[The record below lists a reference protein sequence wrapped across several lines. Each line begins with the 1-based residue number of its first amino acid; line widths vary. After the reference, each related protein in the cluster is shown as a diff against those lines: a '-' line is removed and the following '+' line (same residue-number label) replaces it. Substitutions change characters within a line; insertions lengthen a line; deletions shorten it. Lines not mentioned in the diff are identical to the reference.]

1 MLSIYKSTIGFGP
14 TEQEIFT
21 CKRDNYAAF
30 TIESRSDA
38 MALINQCEHTFAPYN
53 FDMAWTYNDDC
64 NLLDLTNVHDTI
76 VCNTLKA

>member
-21 CKRDNYAAF
+21 AKRDNYAAF

-38 MALINQCEHTFAPYN
+38 IALIRQCALTFAPYN
-53 FDMAWTYNDDC
+53 FDMAWRFNGSCD
-64 NLLDLTNVHDTI
+64 LLDLTNVHNDI
-76 VCNTLKA
+76 VRNTLKA